1 MQQIILEFIY
11 RHSKNKQV
19 TRIEI
24 RMDLQRRSHAWP
36 TSSTHPSTRQMVQ
49 LMREVGDVAYFE
61 NTKTFD
67 IVFHR
72 ILLNKIMV

>member
-1 MQQIILEFIY
+1 
-11 RHSKNKQV
+11 
-19 TRIEI
+19 
-24 RMDLQRRSHAWP
+24 
-36 TSSTHPSTRQMVQ
+36 MVQ